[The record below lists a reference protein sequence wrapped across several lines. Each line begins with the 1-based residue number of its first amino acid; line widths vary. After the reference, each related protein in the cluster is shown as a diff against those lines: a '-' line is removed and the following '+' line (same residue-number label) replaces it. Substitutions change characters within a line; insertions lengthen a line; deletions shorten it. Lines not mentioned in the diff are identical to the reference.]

1 MNAVAPKPIRASPP
15 RRPRK
20 GGIGPR
26 KRVPPKAREGV
37 SPPGGMKSGLTK
49 EEAAALKEAWY
60 ELELTKGD
68 WSKSR

>member
-1 MNAVAPKPIRASPP
+1 MNAVAPKPIRASPARGP
-15 RRPRK
+15 MK

-26 KRVPPKAREGV
+26 KRLSPKARADV
-37 SPPGGMKSGLTK
+37 PPPGSTKSGLTK